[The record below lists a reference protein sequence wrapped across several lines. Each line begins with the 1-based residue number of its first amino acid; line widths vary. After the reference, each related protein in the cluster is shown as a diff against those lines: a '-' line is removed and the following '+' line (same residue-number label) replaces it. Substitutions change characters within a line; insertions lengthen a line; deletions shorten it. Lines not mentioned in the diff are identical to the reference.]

1 MSFHLSPLLSRV
13 LTTKNRRSRGPAFA
27 SSALTR
33 LVGSCC
39 AATLLPLA
47 IAQPSVA
54 AERVSLTYGFAEIS
68 TSVEALRAYAERGE
82 VNEELAPYFD
92 FLNAEQQTQFREA
105 LQARQDISPVEIS
118 QFLHS
123 SIGQNILRSLG
134 GIIQTQGRRD
144 GAKGLRGALVL
155 AAAEPEGLSL
165 LGVLE
170 KFPTNNVRIDS
181 QRVFQA
187 LNSLTGLIED
197 TDFAIATIASLSDS
211 SEVLSSEVPELPAL
225 STPGEFTITK
235 RDIEMEDR
243 DRDRLLTTDLY
254 LPNQLNA
261 PLIIISH
268 GLSSDRQAF
277 STVAEH
283 LASHGYAVAALD
295 HPGSNL
301 TRLND
306 LLRGSASEIADPTEF
321 SDRPGDVSYLLDEI
335 TRMNEA
341 SGPLA
346 NQFDMERVGAI
357 GHSFGGYT
365 VLALAGGQLNFD
377 TLQTNCASNDF
388 IFNAANPSMLLQ
400 CTALLAP
407 EQFTLD
413 LRDDRIKAV
422 MAINPVTSSLFGR
435 TGFPQISV
443 PSLIVSG
450 SADPVAPSLLEQIQP
465 FTWLNQVP
473 ESPPET
479 ATAEA
484 AAENISE
491 TTTAPN
497 TDTTNSASNAVNHY
511 LAVIQGGSHLYEL
524 PSQVDE
530 NSEEAA
536 LASELVSVDIPLAY
550 SYLKAM
556 SLGFMQAE
564 VDQNPLYQNALNDSS
579 IVQIGQQP
587 LPLFL
592 VDALTEEMLNPVP
605 APIEEALPTE
615 ETLPTEEAPQADPS
629 TETTPLN

>member
-1 MSFHLSPLLSRV
+1 MSFYLSPLRTV
-13 LTTKNRRSRGPAFA
+13 TPKHGRSRGHGWA
-27 SSALTR
+27 S
-33 LVGSCC
+33 LVGLLCT
-39 AATLLPLA
+39 AALLPIA
-47 IAQPSVA
+47 AQPAPA
-54 AERVSLTYGFAEIS
+54 AERISLTYGFAEIS
-68 TSVEALRAYAERGE
+68 TSVEALRAYAESGE

-92 FLNAEQQTQFREA
+92 FLNDAQQAQFRDA
-105 LQARQDISPVEIS
+105 LQARQDVSPVEIS

-123 SIGQNILRSLG
+123 AIGQNILRSLG
-134 GIIQTQGRRD
+134 SIIQTQSRRD

-165 LGVLE
+165 LGILDN
-170 KFPTNNVRIDS
+170 FPTNHVRVDS
-181 QRVFQA
+181 QRAFQA

-197 TDFAIATIASLSDS
+197 TDFAIATIESLSES
-211 SEVLSSEVPELPAL
+211 SEMLSSAIPQLPAL
-225 STPGEFTITK
+225 STPGEFTVTQQTMTVDDE
-235 RDIEMEDR
+235 RR
-243 DRDRLLTTDLY
+243 SRLLTTDFY
-254 LPNQLNA
+254 LPGRLNA

-277 STVAEH
+277 ATVAEH

-306 LLRGSASEIADPTEF
+306 LLRGTAREIADPTEF
-321 SDRPGDVSYLLDEI
+321 SDRPGDVSYLLDEL
-335 TRMNEA
+335 TRMNQGN
-341 SGPLA
+341 GPFA
-346 NQFDMERVGAI
+346 NQFNMERVGAM

-413 LRDDRIKAV
+413 LQDDRIKAV
-422 MAINPVTSSLFGR
+422 MAINPVTSSLFGPA
-435 TGFPQISV
+435 GFAQIAV

-473 ESPPET
+473 EGQAEEPLATTAETPSEQTSESVTAANPET
-479 ATAEA
+479 T
-484 AAENISE
+484 N
-491 TTTAPN
+491 AP
-497 TDTTNSASNAVNHY
+497 SNEIDHY

-524 PSQVDE
+524 PSQVDA

-536 LASELVSVDIPLAY
+536 LASELVSADIPLAY

-564 VDQNPLYQNALNDSS
+564 VAQDPIYQNALSDAS
-579 IVQIGQQP
+579 IVQIGRQP

-592 VDALTEEMLNPVP
+592 VDALTEDMLKPVP
-605 APIEEALPTE
+605 APVE
-615 ETLPTEEAPQADPS
+615 ETQPTEEAPEANPS
-629 TETTPLN
+629 PDTTPSDQAQ